1 MKSLLDIFS
10 KSIKVKTMLSLLVVS
25 IVVNFVFTTVSV
37 SSRVAEVNAL
47 LETRASLLAEIQAE
61 TSASSIWDFDYDQL
75 DNLLAGLSNDPDFYY
90 AAVYD
95 SSGELLKELKTKNG
109 LKLETDFLTV
119 SKEIYKEGEEKL
131 IGRLDLKLSKLSANK
146 AASQAMIEGAISAL
160 LITLVMILAIYL
172 VLEFMITKPI
182 KALTNGMRRLAD
194 GDLTTHV
201 PARKRND
208 EIGQMAKALLV
219 FKENAEAKVRL
230 EEEQE
235 EAQSAAKEQTKQ
247 RIDELTDDIAN
258 TAEQVNDHM
267 SKVSAASAELSASID
282 GITSQINQS
291 NAITQTAVSD
301 AEASNAT
308 IEELKVAADRID
320 DIIQLIESVADQTNL
335 LALNATIEA
344 ARAGEAGRGFAV
356 VAEEVKKLATRTGEA
371 TQDIAEQVRL
381 MKDSSQRT
389 VDVMMGIME
398 NVHNIDEIT
407 TVVSSSINEQKI
419 ATNDIADSMQQASE
433 GATTVAEK
441 IHQVRESAMND

>member
-10 KSIKVKTMLSLLVVS
+10 KSIKVKTMLSLLIVS
-25 IVVNFVFTTVSV
+25 IVVNFVFTTISV
-37 SSRVAEVNAL
+37 SSRVTEVNAL

-61 TSASSIWDFDYDQL
+61 ASASSIWDFDYDQL
-75 DNLLAGLSNDPDFYY
+75 DNLLAGLSNDPDFYH
-90 AAVYD
+90 AAIYD

-119 SKEIYKEGEEKL
+119 SKEIYKEGEEKS

-146 AASQAMIEGAISAL
+146 AASQAMTEGAISAL

-182 KALTNGMRRLAD
+182 KALTNAMRRLAD

-201 PARKRND
+201 PARKRID

-235 EAQSAAKEQTKQ
+235 EAQRAAKEQTKQ
-247 RIDELTDDIAN
+247 RIDELTGDIAN

-282 GITSQINQS
+282 EITSQINQS
-291 NAITQTAVSD
+291 NAITQRAVSD

-308 IEELKVAADRID
+308 IEELKIAADRID

-419 ATNDIADSMQQASE
+419 ATNDIADSMQQASD
-433 GATTVAEK
+433 GATTVSEK